1 MNFHVNY
8 LNSAC
13 VQSVELDAAGGRK
26 RGPGRRI
33 ESSGMNQFPRESLC
47 NLQERRRVGGGFLK
61 GPAEPIDGFGHQ
73 KK

>member
-1 MNFHVNY
+1 
-8 LNSAC
+8 

-26 RGPGRRI
+26 TRPGAADRI
-33 ESSGMNQFPRESLC
+33 ERNESVSEGKSVQLAT
-47 NLQERRRVGGGFLK
+47 EMGGLK